1 MKRSGEP
8 TENLGQNQHPSAPYQ
23 RGQRPR
29 DPRITPR
36 RPRAVRSQLSSADV
50 RAIKT
55 AARFGPERI
64 EPSAST
70 SFDATIAEESRHHP
84 P

>member
-29 DPRITPR
+29 YPRITPR
-36 RPRAVRSQLSSADV
+36 RPRAVRSQLSSIRAKTGANSLRELV
-50 RAIKT
+50 RQVAVL
-55 AARFGPERI
+55 
-64 EPSAST
+64 
-70 SFDATIAEESRHHP
+70 P
-84 P
+84 PLLGALRQS